1 MPLLQL
7 IRGISAAQFAGIALL
22 FFLPFVSVSCSN
34 MFVIEISGQDF
45 ATGGKVEIPAMPER
59 PVMTPGTTASPSATT
74 TQGSRNQNIDM
85 KPSAL
90 IAWVLAFVGV
100 VVSLIA
106 GRMFRIG
113 GAAIGGVGA
122 VAMFWLKSEIDKDF
136 GVQLQQ
142 AQGFL
147 QIEYKFAFWACV
159 VLFLTAAAT
168 NVFAILRPPD
178 TKAP

>member
-1 MPLLQL
+1 MQL

-45 ATGGKVEIPAMPER
+45 ATGGQVEIPAMPNT
-59 PVMTPGTTASPSATT
+59 PTVTPSAPGTPPAAAP
-74 TQGSRNQNIDM
+74 TQGARNQDIDM

-90 IAWVLAFVGV
+90 IAWVLAFAGV
-100 VVSLIA
+100 IVSLIA
-106 GRMFRIG
+106 GKNYRIAC
-113 GAAIGGVGA
+113 AAIGGVGA
-122 VAMFWLKSEIDKDF
+122 VMMFWLKSEIDKDF

-142 AQGFL
+142 AQGFIQL
-147 QIEYKFAFWACV
+147 EYKFAFWACV

-178 TKAP
+178 AAKP